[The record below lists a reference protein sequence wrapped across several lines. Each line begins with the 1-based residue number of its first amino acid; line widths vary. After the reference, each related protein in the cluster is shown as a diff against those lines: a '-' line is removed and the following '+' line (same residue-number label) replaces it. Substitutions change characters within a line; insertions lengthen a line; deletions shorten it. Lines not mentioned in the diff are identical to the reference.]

1 MDSINDLT
9 TFNQLFVDYQER
21 FIRFAYTYVEDMA
34 IAEDFTSEAFIY
46 YWENRHT
53 LKDDSNIPAYI
64 LTVVKHKCL
73 NYLQHIQVKEQTTEK
88 LVSNAAWELN
98 IRITTLKA
106 CDPEEAFSNEAMEIV
121 RKTLEAM
128 PRKTRKVFIMSR
140 FENKTYNEIAEEL
153 NLTRKGV
160 EFHISK
166 TLKVLRYKLKDYL
179 PAYTS
184 VLF

>member
-1 MDSINDLT
+1 M
-9 TFNQLFVDYQER
+9 
-21 FIRFAYTYVEDMA
+21 
-34 IAEDFTSEAFIY
+34 
-46 YWENRHT
+46 
-53 LKDDSNIPAYI
+53 
-64 LTVVKHKCL
+64 
-73 NYLQHIQVKEQTTEK
+73 QVKEQTTEK
-88 LVSNAAWELN
+88 LISNAAWELN

-128 PRKTRKVFIMSR
+128 PRKTRRVFIMSR
-140 FENKTYNEIAEEL
+140 FENKSYNEIAEEL

-179 PAYTS
+179 PANTS
-184 VLF
+184 ILF

>member
-1 MDSINDLT
+1 MDSKADLKI
-9 TFNQLFVDYQER
+9 FNQLFIDYQER

-53 LKDDSNIPAYI
+53 LKDNSNIPAYI

-73 NYLQHIQVKEQTTEK
+73 NYLQHVQVKEQTTEK
-88 LVSNAAWELN
+88 LINLATWELN

-128 PRKTRKVFIMSR
+128 PVKTRKVFIMSR
-140 FENKTYNEIAEEL
+140 FEDKTYNEIASEL

-166 TLKVLRYKLKDYL
+166 TLKALRFKLKDYL
-179 PAYTS
+179 PTYTS
-184 VLF
+184 LFF